1 MYGSSFCQLVCP
13 ARVQCCCKDAESG
26 GARDRWAKERHVR
39 AGNGMV
45 AAGRDRV
52 DWQLVGNDILVSV
65 QRSMEEDKHQKV
77 DR

>member
-1 MYGSSFCQLVCP
+1 MYSSSFCQLVCP
-13 ARVQCCCKDAESG
+13 ARSAAVRMLSESG

-65 QRSMEEDKHQKV
+65 QRSMEEDKHQEV